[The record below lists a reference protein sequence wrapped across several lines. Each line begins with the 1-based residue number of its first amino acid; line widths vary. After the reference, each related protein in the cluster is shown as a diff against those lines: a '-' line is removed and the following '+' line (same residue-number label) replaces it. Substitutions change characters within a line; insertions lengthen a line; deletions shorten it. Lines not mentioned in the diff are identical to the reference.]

1 MHGKNTPQK
10 CNFFLYSYQ
19 NETLHNESTH
29 EKYIFF
35 VLQVS
40 FEINLNM
47 HMSST
52 LIEYV
57 HRQKHLHMYD
67 KYIGPIFIQSSYCQW
82 EMAMLLLDWP
92 LTCKLPRLVAPA
104 SGMVS

>member
-1 MHGKNTPQK
+1 MFNSHQSEMCANNAWQKYTSKMYFFSFTPIK
-10 CNFFLYSYQ
+10 MKLYTMKVPMKIKQ
-19 NETLHNESTH
+19 
-29 EKYIFF
+29 F

-92 LTCKLPRLVAPA
+92 LT
-104 SGMVS
+104 

>member
-1 MHGKNTPQK
+1 MGITWLHFLVEEICLILINLRCVLIMHGKNTPHK

-19 NETLHNESTH
+19 NETKVPMKS
-29 EKYIFF
+29 IFF
-35 VLQVS
+35 VLHVS

-57 HRQKHLHMYD
+57 HRQKHHSYVGQIHWPNLH
-67 KYIGPIFIQSSYCQW
+67 PIIPTANGRWQC
-82 EMAMLLLDWP
+82 
-92 LTCKLPRLVAPA
+92 
-104 SGMVS
+104 